1 MMLAAMI
8 TIGLSATVAGDLRAN
23 FAQAGTPAERIESG
37 LTLLDDLLDRQWS
50 ENLTVELAMIGLPD
64 AARDE
69 TARAIIDEA
78 LVVTDAVDAAIRQAA
93 SGGRR
98 VSADAARWRR
108 ARGLACAA
116 AAVLGDE
123 PQDRSGEA
131 MTHLQNAAA
140 GWGDASGRLR
150 RMLAEV
156 HLVRGEAEAATQR
169 ASEVASSDAATP
181 LQRTL
186 AETVLVRGAN
196 TTDSQDVLNRAEA
209 AWQAVLIGEAILRAS
224 PDTTTALGW
233 IGPIRSALGRCG
245 IDRQSHGRLAAAM
258 AARLTPPEGLSSEAL
273 AGLDPAGI
281 VGVVRGDIM
290 PRAAANW
297 ITTLAERTPTGPDE
311 LLIFESLAHC
321 LNRAGNTVASMRAWQ
336 RAAGVGGAESARC
349 WDEAAHAAVV
359 VLGGDDFREEA
370 RDVLETATA
379 EGSMRAAWMRSLA
392 AVDAASGDVG
402 SALNRLAQVPP
413 TGPDH
418 MQALSQ
424 IGQLLGERRR
434 RLGRWSDGDRNRLKA
449 ARRAAVA
456 AASQQIDLRRSAMAR
471 PIAGMLAAMLIEQHL
486 DEEDV
491 DAAGAAF
498 REDEAIAWLPTSE
511 RAYLDV
517 RIATVTGRCDAVASM
532 LPEGNAAVTRRLVL
546 WAGGPSAEDAQRP
559 DHPAALACLLD
570 AVTVPTPVGSV
581 GQMVQMADAL
591 RRGSRCD
598 AAVAWYEAALAEDAN
613 LLPAVLGRCECLR
626 SQDDR
631 AVLIDIAGGYR
642 RIAAMP
648 REDDPARWRLAN
660 MRLLD
665 ILRRTGTNP
674 ARIEARLARL
684 RALDPLVH

>member
-1 MMLAAMI
+1 MMVAAI
-8 TIGLSATVAGDLRAN
+8 IAIGMCAAVGDDLRSN
-23 FAQAGTPAERIESG
+23 FAQAVTPAERIESG
-37 LTLLDDLLDRQWS
+37 LTLLDDLLTRQWS

-69 TARAIIDEA
+69 TARALIDEA

-93 SGGRR
+93 SGGIR
-98 VSADAARWRR
+98 VTADAARWRR

-123 PQDRSGEA
+123 PQDRSVEA

-150 RMLAEV
+150 RMLAQV
-156 HLVRGEAEAATQR
+156 HLSRGEGEAATQR
-169 ASEVASSDAATP
+169 ASEVASGDAVTP

-186 AETVLVRGAN
+186 AEAVLVRGAN
-196 TTDSQDVLNRAEA
+196 TTDPQDVLNRVEA

-245 IDRQSHGRLAAAM
+245 IERQAHGRLAAAM
-258 AARLTPPEGLSSEAL
+258 AARLTPPEGLSPVTL
-273 AGLDPAGI
+273 AGLDPAAI

-290 PRAAANW
+290 PSTAANW
-297 ITTLAERTPTGPDE
+297 MTTLAERAPTGPDE

-321 LNRAGNTVASMRAWQ
+321 LNRSGNTVGSMRAWQ

-359 VLGGDDFREEA
+359 LLGGDDFRDEA

-379 EGSMRAAWMRSLA
+379 RGVMRAAWMRSLA
-392 AVDAASGDVG
+392 AADSANGHVD
-402 SALNRLAQVPP
+402 SALDRLGQVPP

-418 MQALSQ
+418 VQALSQ
-424 IGQLLGERRR
+424 IGQLLGDRRR
-434 RLGRWSDGDRNRLKA
+434 RLGRWSDGDRNRLEA
-449 ARRAAVA
+449 ARLSAVA
-456 AASQQIDLRRSAMAR
+456 AASQQTDLGRSAMAR
-471 PIAGMLAAMLIEQHL
+471 PIAGVLAAMLIEQHL
-486 DEEDV
+486 DKADV
-491 DAAGAAF
+491 DAARAAL
-498 REDEAIAWLPTSE
+498 REDEAIEWLPTSE
-511 RAYLDV
+511 RAYLEV
-517 RIATVTGRCDAVASM
+517 RIATLRGRCDAVASM
-532 LPEGNAAVTRRLVL
+532 LPKGSEAVMTRLVL
-546 WAGGPSAEDAQRP
+546 WAGGPSVEDAERP

-570 AVTVPTPVGSV
+570 AVAVPTPAGTA
-581 GQMVQMADAL
+581 GEMVQMAEAL

-598 AAVAWYEAALAEDAN
+598 AAVVWYEAALAEDAN

-631 AVLIDIAGGYR
+631 AVLTDIAGGYR